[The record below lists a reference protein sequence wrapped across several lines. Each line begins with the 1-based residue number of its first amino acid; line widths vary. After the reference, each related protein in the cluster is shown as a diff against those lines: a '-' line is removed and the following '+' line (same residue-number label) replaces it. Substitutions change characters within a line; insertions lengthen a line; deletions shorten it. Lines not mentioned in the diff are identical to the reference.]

1 MNFTVIAIVA
11 IVVWGVVQLAKAR
24 AGIISDEDGNEKYI
38 GTDRSPEEQAQL
50 DVEAQE
56 TRREIEQLR
65 ERLHVL
71 ERIATDENTMDARER
86 ARIAA
91 EIEALRGPTEPSI
104 SGHPIKLPDTRAK
117 EQSK

>member
-1 MNFTVIAIVA
+1 MNWAVVAIVA
-11 IVVWGVVQLAKAR
+11 IVIWGVVQLAKAR

-38 GTDRSPEEQAQL
+38 GHDRSAEEQVRL
-50 DVEAQE
+50 DTEVQE

-91 EIEALRGPTEPSI
+91 EIEALRGSSI
-104 SGHPIKLPDTRAK
+104 GINATVTDTK